1 MGQGC
6 LPTRPRETVAC
17 GQHNPLAAAD
27 QVPRR
32 DAPDL
37 AYSNDCRGH
46 GLHLLMRR
54 LARNQV
60 SRAHQI
66 QVIQASRQ
74 PTGTPSAHGWSI
86 EGGPLHS
93 SRTRG
98 NSVRLPWQPTYLTR
112 SWRCALT
119 KGVLTIGH
127 VDQQVAR
134 LYSIRISG
142 HLGPTAQSA
151 FESTVSQLKDEDTLL
166 TGVLDRSAL
175 YGVLAEIEALGL
187 DLVELRRLDPRRIE
201 GA

>member
-1 MGQGC
+1 VGQARLPRGRVRASRAASATRSPP
-6 LPTRPRETVAC
+6 PTRF
-17 GQHNPLAAAD
+17 LAR
-27 QVPRR
+27 V
-32 DAPDL
+32 APDL

-46 GLHLLMRR
+46 GLHFLMRR

-74 PTGTPSAHGWSI
+74 PTGTRSAHGWSI
-86 EGGPLHS
+86 EGRPLHN

-127 VDQQVAR
+127 VDQQVAS

-142 HLGPTAQSA
+142 HLGATALSA
-151 FESTVSQLKDEDTLL
+151 FESMVSQLKGEDTLL
-166 TGVLDRSAL
+166 TGVLDGSALTACWRDRGAWSGPRRVTPSRSA
-175 YGVLAEIEALGL
+175 AH
-187 DLVELRRLDPRRIE
+187 
-201 GA
+201 